1 MLKKGTPSNEQEE
14 ASKTTPEPPKEDTK
28 NATLA
33 NNSTDTLKSANT
45 TANLTVIR
53 ENIKFERVD
62 VDLLDWQKQTFDET
76 RSKLAAIKEKEI
88 EKRKRA
94 AAINALETFLFDLRD
109 KLEQDEFIK
118 CSKEEEREKVRSK
131 LDEVDAWL
139 GETDATIPLKD
150 FQDKLAELKNVSRDI
165 MFRVNER
172 KLRPKRLDELK
183 EVLNKT
189 MDFVETSKE
198 LVGDDKPLTEVEWN
212 TLDKLVSTVKVD

>member
-33 NNSTDTLKSANT
+33 NNSTDTLKSANM

-76 RSKLAAIKEKEI
+76 RIKLAAIKEKEK

-139 GETDATIPLKD
+139 GETDAAIPLKD

-165 MFRVNER
+165 MFRV
-172 KLRPKRLDELK
+172 
-183 EVLNKT
+183 
-189 MDFVETSKE
+189 
-198 LVGDDKPLTEVEWN
+198 
-212 TLDKLVSTVKVD
+212 